1 MKNYKIPCLLVPV
14 HLVGCLPHTPV
25 QRSPSLPATTQ
36 KDDCLSAPVKATP
49 AQMPTLPYRQDPVT
63 TISVTMQGL
72 RLVHRQTLQASHIE
86 GCSRRGGRAG
96 ERPPS
101 SGQWGAQV
109 VPQGCDTRRSRPVRA
124 LHAVFPGA
132 LAEPDA
138 LPWRQVL
145 FTAPQP
151 FGSGPQQPAGPL
163 SHAVKTLPSPP
174 SYHPIPARIV
184 QPRARPGLGPGR
196 AAQDRPRRGP

>member
-1 MKNYKIPCLLVPV
+1 MKNYKIPCLLVSV

-72 RLVHRQTLQASHIE
+72 RLVHRQTPQASHIE

-101 SGQWGAQV
+101 SGQWVGGEHRWYHRAV
-109 VPQGCDTRRSRPVRA
+109 TPGDPVLSEPSTLSFLELSRNLTLCPGDRFFSPHRSP
-124 LHAVFPGA
+124 
-132 LAEPDA
+132 
-138 LPWRQVL
+138 
-145 FTAPQP
+145 
-151 FGSGPQQPAGPL
+151 SGPDPSSQQDP
-163 SHAVKTLPSPP
+163 
-174 SYHPIPARIV
+174 
-184 QPRARPGLGPGR
+184 
-196 AAQDRPRRGP
+196 